1 MLSAFINSFKVEE
14 LRQRLFFTFGIVFLC
29 RVVSI
34 VPTPGVNAAELQALI
49 QTIQNQVGGGI
60 LGVVDL
66 FRLS

>member
-1 MLSAFINSFKVEE
+1 
-14 LRQRLFFTFGIVFLC
+14 
-29 RVVSI
+29 